1 MTTYGGKIKK
11 REFSIYVLAI
21 ILVYLV
27 NIFMFFI
34 NVNNVSYPFK
44 KDINCY
50 SFWEYST
57 HNGILTVFMF
67 LLPIIISLITIKNI
81 NTKIYGSYLRNYLI
95 RDDYKK
101 LIKKEY
107 LSCLVKT
114 ITPYVIISILI
125 FIFGFIFL
133 KHDITNIKYADLYS
147 NFIYDPMFSPPI
159 VILLETIISIIFFI
173 SLVNIELII
182 YRVIKKL
189 GLTIIFSFVSINVL
203 NFITSYLF
211 KIISP
216 LINNK
221 YISEALYSFNIY
233 HGFIG
238 TKYIMFTL
246 VVFSL
251 ICILSFILLKKMYSN
266 KERMILDFEQ

>member
-1 MTTYGGKIKK
+1 MKK

-101 LIKKEY
+101 LT
-107 LSCLVKT
+107 LCC
-114 ITPYVIISILI
+114 
-125 FIFGFIFL
+125 
-133 KHDITNIKYADLYS
+133 
-147 NFIYDPMFSPPI
+147 
-159 VILLETIISIIFFI
+159 
-173 SLVNIELII
+173 
-182 YRVIKKL
+182 
-189 GLTIIFSFVSINVL
+189 SF
-203 NFITSYLF
+203 
-211 KIISP
+211 
-216 LINNK
+216 
-221 YISEALYSFNIY
+221 
-233 HGFIG
+233 
-238 TKYIMFTL
+238 
-246 VVFSL
+246 
-251 ICILSFILLKKMYSN
+251 
-266 KERMILDFEQ
+266 

>member
-1 MTTYGGKIKK
+1 MKK

-34 NVNNVSYPFK
+34 NVNNASYPFK

-133 KHDITNIKYADLYS
+133 KHDISRHLAR
-147 NFIYDPMFSPPI
+147 FSMSWILMPK
-159 VILLETIISIIFFI
+159 VIGKSGFWCAGLMARPT
-173 SLVNIELII
+173 
-182 YRVIKKL
+182 KKL
-189 GLTIIFSFVSINVL
+189 MSVAFSNS
-203 NFITSYLF
+203 SRAM
-211 KIISP
+211 
-216 LINNK
+216 
-221 YISEALYSFNIY
+221 SEAPSRRVDQLAERSVPLRKSSAY
-233 HGFIG
+233 
-238 TKYIMFTL
+238 
-246 VVFSL
+246 
-251 ICILSFILLKKMYSN
+251 LSTREMVTTPSVTRSTPSSWLMGGISGSG
-266 KERMILDFEQ
+266 